1 MNVSNLINPIR
12 NSFIDWRNTKETVDL
27 DDLSNRLLLQFREKL
42 YEGDIE
48 IESIRDFRYV
58 ADIIIKLKGLQATGV
73 DILIDEPIE
82 ISEELEQELYD
93 ELYRQ
98 ANDHNDDINSRR

>member
-1 MNVSNLINPIR
+1 MSNLINPIR
-12 NSFIDWRNTKETVDL
+12 NSFNDWRNTKETVDL

-42 YEGDIE
+42 YGGDIE
-48 IESIRDFRYV
+48 IGSIRDFRYV
-58 ADIIIKLKGLQATGV
+58 ADIIIKLKGLQATGT
-73 DILIDEPIE
+73 DILLDEPIE

-98 ANDHNDDINSRR
+98 ANDHNDDINSNR